1 MYEVSNNTSEY
12 KLVTSSKN
20 PSTNSASVTFQVNED
35 GDGRGEI
42 SYTLPTGERFISV
55 EVNSGGGFFDSYGAN
70 YDRSAAKIYFYG
82 SVGSSSSTTVTEN
95 ITYTVTTTRF
105 FIKDKTYLLAGA
117 ELVTTHNGYF
127 TTGTSTTAATDFLS
141 NTTVYLASKN
151 LDTQTEVKVIHQF
164 SDQFANYSIP
174 KFGVN
179 KRLLTG
185 AGNYATTTAQTDNQY
200 KFFSYKNSTKPA
212 LMTITNPAKWGFSG
226 NCLYNEM
233 TVLEQNWTKDLG
245 V

>member
-1 MYEVSNNTSEY
+1 MYEVSNNTSTY
-12 KLVTSSKN
+12 KLVTSSSN
-20 PSTNSASVTFQVNED
+20 PNTTGTSVTFQVNED
-35 GDGRGEI
+35 GDGQGEI
-42 SYTLPTGERFISV
+42 NYTLPAGEHFISI
-55 EVNSGGGFFDSYGAN
+55 EVNSGGGFFDSYGATYN
-70 YDRSAAKIYFYG
+70 RATNKIYFYG
-82 SVGSSSSTTVTEN
+82 SVGSSSSTSVTETIIYT
-95 ITYTVTTTRF
+95 ITTARF

-127 TTGTSTTAATDFLS
+127 TTGTSTTAATDFLA
-141 NTTVYLASKN
+141 NTEVYLTSKN
-151 LDTQTEVKVIHQF
+151 LDTQTEVKVIRQF

-185 AGNYATTTAQTDNQY
+185 AGNYATTSVQTDNQY
-200 KFFSYKNSTKPA
+200 KFFSYKNSTKPT
-212 LMTITNPAKWGFSG
+212 LMTITNPSKWGFFG

-233 TVLEQNWTKDLG
+233 TDLGQNWTKDLG